1 MKKYF
6 LLFVFAVFAL
16 QSCRTTYDV
25 SIQPELEQVF
35 IGKSYADIIEAM
47 GAPER
52 VTPDG
57 RDGQILVYEEMAF
70 VTESSMNF
78 WSKNVKSIT
87 QSSKGFIQLYM
98 NPSNICYNVK
108 TNRTKEEIGF
118 SKGKTIGLIAG
129 LGGGLATL
137 GLILLSQARK

>member
-1 MKKYF
+1 
-6 LLFVFAVFAL
+6 
-16 QSCRTTYDV
+16 
-25 SIQPELEQVF
+25 
-35 IGKSYADIIEAM
+35 M

-108 TNRTKEEIGF
+108 TNRTKEESGF

-137 GLILLSQARK
+137 GLILLSQDRK